1 MLRVNQVLRQ
11 VLAEA
16 IERLRDG
23 DERFER
29 LTVTDVEVSG
39 DLSMAS
45 VYFDDLT
52 VQQREALDER
62 RGYLQQ
68 VIAREVTLKRTPK
81 LTFLVDPSIATGA
94 RIDEL
99 LRKATEE
106 FDE

>member
-16 IERLRDG
+16 VERLRDG

-29 LTVTDVEVSG
+29 LTITDVDVSG
-39 DLSMAS
+39 DLSMAT

-52 VQQREALDER
+52 AQQRAALDER

-68 VIAREVTLKRTPK
+68 VVAREVTLKRTPK
-81 LTFLVDPSIATGA
+81 LKFLVDPSIATGA

-106 FDE
+106 LDE